1 MGTDKEPPSPYTALL
16 LERRQDIV
24 RISLNRP
31 EKLNALSVRLQTE
44 LSDAFTAIAGDSSVR
59 ALIVTGEGRAFCAG
73 LDLHEFPE
81 SLTHFQKQTENPT
94 ENQAENRTEN
104 PTENATKNQGENR
117 SRNRAGDRNIFRQLD
132 DLPLPVIGAING
144 LAVTGGFE
152 LALSCDLLIAS
163 TNARFADTHGQIG
176 VMPGA
181 GLSQKLSRIIGLP
194 RAMAISLT
202 GEFLEAEGAYACG
215 LVSHLVEPEALMPL
229 AWRLAGRIAAG
240 EPAVIREMKRV
251 IRQGANATLADGME
265 LEREAHRKWA
275 REMDLAGVISRKN
288 QLFQRNRASPPDN

>member
-81 SLTHFQKQTENPT
+81 SLTHFQKQTENQAKNPT
-94 ENQAENRTEN
+94 ENQTEN
-104 PTENATKNQGENR
+104 EGKNR
-117 SRNRAGDRNIFRQLD
+117 SQNRAGDRNIFRQLD
-132 DLPLPVIGAING
+132 DLSLPVIGAING

-288 QLFQRNRASPPDN
+288 QLFQRNRASPPGP

>member
-31 EKLNALSVRLQTE
+31 EKLNALSVQLQSE
-44 LSDAFTAIAGDSSVR
+44 LSDALSAVAADSSVR
-59 ALIVTGEGRAFCAG
+59 VLIVSGEGRAFCAG

-81 SLTHFQKQTENPT
+81 SLTHFQDRSQDRH
-94 ENQAENRTEN
+94 QNRN
-104 PTENATKNQGENR
+104 V
-117 SRNRAGDRNIFRQLD
+117 FRQLD
-132 DLPLPVIGAING
+132 EISLPVIAAING
-144 LAVTGGFE
+144 PAITGGFE

-163 TNARFADTHGQIG
+163 TNARFADTHGRIG

-194 RAMAISLT
+194 RALAVSLT
-202 GEFLEAEGAYACG
+202 GEFLEAETAYAYG
-215 LVSHLVEPEALMPL
+215 LISHLVEPEALMPL
-229 AWRLAGRIAAG
+229 AWRLAGDIAAG

-251 IRQGANATLADGME
+251 IKEGARATLAGGME
-265 LEREAHRKWA
+265 LERAAHEHWS
-275 REMDLAGVISRKN
+275 REMDIGEVISRKN
-288 QLFQRNRASPPDN
+288 QLFQRNRAKSPDH

>member
-31 EKLNALSVRLQTE
+31 EKLNALSVRLQSE
-44 LSDAFTAIAGDSSVR
+44 LSDALSAIAADSSVR
-59 ALIVTGEGRAFCAG
+59 VLIVSAEGRAFCAG
-73 LDLHEFPE
+73 LDLDEFPE
-81 SLTHFQKQTENPT
+81 SLTHFQNLSQ
-94 ENQAENRTEN
+94 
-104 PTENATKNQGENR
+104 NR
-117 SRNRAGDRNIFRQLD
+117 SQNRPQNQNVFRQLD
-132 DLPLPVIGAING
+132 ELSLPVIAAING

-163 TNARFADTHGQIG
+163 TTARFADTHGRIG
-176 VMPGA
+176 IMPGA

-194 RAMAISLT
+194 RAMAVSLS
-202 GEFLEAEGAYACG
+202 GEFLEAEAAYACG

-229 AWRLAGRIAAG
+229 AWRLAEQIAAG

-251 IRQGANATLADGME
+251 IKEGAGTTLAGGME
-265 LEREAHRKWA
+265 MEREAHDRWA
-275 REMDLAGVISRKN
+275 RNTDIGEVVSRKN
-288 QLFQRNRASPPDN
+288 QLFHRNRATPPDP